1 MDEIADLIRLLASS
15 PAEEAPLTRPKEMLD
30 RIAIERAVNEG
41 IVPYGPAVPPATPTE
56 VIRSPGNEAVAMP
69 APVSRGNP
77 SQFHFPESQFKAPAV
92 VNPSGQEMGVEA
104 SPRVAEIT
112 QKSPVQPVAP
122 QPSEYRPAKPLVP
135 QTVSGLTANPR
146 TGIPDV
152 PMTVKVMAPET
163 FLGRVATPKI
173 LEAIK
178 GMPANPVTPQSYV
191 GVANPTPQSQVTITV
206 PPAFP
211 HDPTEA
217 FAAVDDLIDL
227 PPRAVDRDI
236 EKLRARPLSDSIEST
251 EAYVARSY
259 QNGDGRSS
267 DTDRWVL

>member
-1 MDEIADLIRLLASS
+1 
-15 PAEEAPLTRPKEMLD
+15 MLD

-41 IVPYGPAVPPATPTE
+41 IVPYGPAVPPAAPAE
-56 VIRSPGNEAVAMP
+56 VISSPGAEARAVP
-69 APVSRGNP
+69 PSVSKGNP
-77 SQFHFPESQFKAPAV
+77 SMFRFSESQFKSPAV
-92 VNPSGQEMGVEA
+92 ARPPEQEAGSEA
-104 SPRVAEIT
+104 APRVSEIT
-112 QKSPVQPVAP
+112 QKPSAQPVAP
-122 QPSEYRPAKPLVP
+122 QPSEYRPARPLEP
-135 QTVSGLTANPR
+135 QVVSGLTANPR

-178 GMPANPVTPQSYV
+178 GMPANPVVPQSVV

-211 HDPTEA
+211 HDPADA